1 MENETMKCFK
11 LFRDVC
17 RSVNSTLNL
26 KEVLELITKDV
37 VKALDAKGCAVF
49 LLDTGHKTLNVSAYH
64 GLSEAYMKK
73 GPVDMEKSIAESL
86 SGKAVAVYD
95 AANDPRTQYP
105 KQAKTEGVASILSV
119 PIPVKC
125 KVIGVMRIY
134 TSEPRRFPDNE
145 IELVCGLAEMSGIAI
160 DNARMY
166 DYLKKDHEN
175 LITEVHRW
183 FDYGNI

>member
-1 MENETMKCFK
+1 MENETMEYFK

-26 KEVLELITKDV
+26 KEVLELITKDI
-37 VKALDAKGCAVF
+37 VKALTVKGCAVF
-49 LLDTGHKTLNVSAYH
+49 LLDREHKTLNVSAYH

-73 GPVDMEKSIAESL
+73 GPVDMDKSIAESL
-86 SGKAVAVYD
+86 RGNPVLLYD
-95 AANDPRTQYP
+95 VVNDPRAQYP

-119 PIPVKC
+119 PIPVKGA
-125 KVIGVMRIY
+125 VIGVMRIY
-134 TSEPRRFPDNE
+134 TSEPRRFSDNE
-145 IELVCGLAEMSGIAI
+145 TELVCGLAEMSGIAI

-183 FDYGNI
+183 FDYGNM